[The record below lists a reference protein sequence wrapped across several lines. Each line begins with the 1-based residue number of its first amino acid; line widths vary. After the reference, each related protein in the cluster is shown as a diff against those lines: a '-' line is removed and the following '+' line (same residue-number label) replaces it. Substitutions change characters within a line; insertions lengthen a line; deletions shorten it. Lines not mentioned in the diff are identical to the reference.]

1 MADLSEEEEDRRISM
16 SHRNFKN
23 LIYVSARLYTF
34 TRNLQYRNIIHMR
47 DMLETLD
54 RIFTNIDELITETIN
69 ENGIQVGIVDVN
81 ES

>member
-1 MADLSEEEEDRRISM
+1 M
-16 SHRNFKN
+16 SRRNFEN

-54 RIFTNIDELITETIN
+54 RVFTNIDELITETIN